1 MTVAFLAVFYSFG
14 LVIFLFGLQS
24 LIFFPLTLFYEAWK
38 RRALAAL
45 PPFEAKVSVIVPA
58 YNEERTLRATLLSL
72 LDTEYPNLEIIVV
85 NDGSTDHTEQQ
96 IADLIKHERIHY
108 IYQANAGK
116 ASALNRG
123 IAVAEGEIILYTDAD
138 SLFLPETV
146 SQMVRWFADPG
157 IDAVC
162 GNDMPLYPQT
172 LIHRFLS
179 ITTHIGTGFVRRA
192 LSVIGCLQIISGN
205 LGAIRK
211 SVLQEIGGFEE
222 IWGEDLEITFRLHRY
237 SKKII
242 FDPQAKVMAECPG
255 TLGALWRQ
263 RVRWVRSY
271 LKVAFLH
278 RELFFSPRYRP
289 FSWYLPI
296 NFLNMGVIP
305 LLQMLLLVALPLVYA
320 SGAVEFS
327 DILDVLIYL
336 GIITFALIAI
346 YSVVL
351 DRAYADIKLLP
362 YGLLIVPISYF
373 YNLVV
378 MYSWW
383 MELRQAEETWHKTE
397 RREVLQPHMAITGRW
412 QMAFTA
418 LSLIVVSSLAT
429 YLFIRPAGEYV
440 LPVTTARMEQKAVQ
454 TQFRLALSTHFDAW
468 PDWRDAIRKVAE
480 RPMINKAE
488 IIGIGAGRSEWV
500 YFRWEGNEASWSNHQ
515 KGEPKDMMRLA
526 ANTFHSTGAR
536 VAAMIDLYAPNYI
549 ATHPEAAALRF
560 DGYRSPD
567 QVSLVELTQGKFGTI
582 ILNMIDYLA
591 GHYPIDIISLTEIP
605 YYSFSFTAEDLVS
618 YRDFSGQR
626 NWPRDSSGMI
636 DRNDPRIWAWKSQ
649 LMEDYIRKAAEIVHR
664 HGKDIY
670 IDVPVSWKNFALE
683 GKEAGLD
690 YRRMLKHA
698 DKLVLWNY
706 YHLEGK
712 SPEVSRSLSQYMRK
726 NFPDSSYY
734 ISIGLWGSNKP
745 ADASSLDA
753 AISST
758 LSGGSS
764 QIWITPNDMLS
775 DAHWDSVLRR
785 WIRNADDVGK

>member
-1 MTVAFLAVFYSFG
+1 
-14 LVIFLFGLQS
+14 
-24 LIFFPLTLFYEAWK
+24 
-38 RRALAAL
+38 
-45 PPFEAKVSVIVPA
+45 
-58 YNEERTLRATLLSL
+58 
-72 LDTEYPNLEIIVV
+72 
-85 NDGSTDHTEQQ
+85 
-96 IADLIKHERIHY
+96 
-108 IYQANAGK
+108 
-116 ASALNRG
+116 
-123 IAVAEGEIILYTDAD
+123 
-138 SLFLPETV
+138 
-146 SQMVRWFADPG
+146 
-157 IDAVC
+157 
-162 GNDMPLYPQT
+162 
-172 LIHRFLS
+172 
-179 ITTHIGTGFVRRA
+179 
-192 LSVIGCLQIISGN
+192 
-205 LGAIRK
+205 
-211 SVLQEIGGFEE
+211 
-222 IWGEDLEITFRLHRY
+222 
-237 SKKII
+237 
-242 FDPQAKVMAECPG
+242 
-255 TLGALWRQ
+255 
-263 RVRWVRSY
+263 
-271 LKVAFLH
+271 
-278 RELFFSPRYRP
+278 
-289 FSWYLPI
+289 
-296 NFLNMGVIP
+296 
-305 LLQMLLLVALPLVYA
+305 
-320 SGAVEFS
+320 
-327 DILDVLIYL
+327 
-336 GIITFALIAI
+336 
-346 YSVVL
+346 
-351 DRAYADIKLLP
+351 
-362 YGLLIVPISYF
+362 
-373 YNLVV
+373 
-378 MYSWW
+378 
-383 MELRQAEETWHKTE
+383 
-397 RREVLQPHMAITGRW
+397 MAITTRW

-429 YLFIRPAGEYV
+429 YLFIDSARDYV
-440 LPVTTARMEQKAVQ
+440 LPGTTARMEQKAVQ

-468 PDWRDAIRKVAE
+468 PDWRDAIRKVTE

-549 ATHPEAAALRF
+549 AAHPEAAARRF

-591 GHYPIDIISLTEIP
+591 GHYPIDVISLTEIP
-605 YYSFSFTAEDLVS
+605 YYSFSFTPEDLVS

-664 HGKDIY
+664 HGKDLY

-712 SPEVSRSLSQYMRK
+712 PPEVSRSLSQYMRK
-726 NFPDSSYY
+726 NFLDSSYY

-753 AISST
+753 AISGT